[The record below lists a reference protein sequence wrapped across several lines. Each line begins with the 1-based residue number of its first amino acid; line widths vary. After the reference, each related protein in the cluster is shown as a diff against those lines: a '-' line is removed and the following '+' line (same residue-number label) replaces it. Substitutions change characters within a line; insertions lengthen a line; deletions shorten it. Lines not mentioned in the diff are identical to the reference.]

1 MKPIQLAAS
10 VAKLTTAVVS
20 LQNQVTA
27 LQGSLKAAETTIG
40 TTSVTVNGLSVV
52 FITNSIDIGTTGSS
66 TPSVAQFAVKVIN
79 TTGSVLTNIDVTGTI
94 SSSQYLSGAFAPGY
108 PQLVDGAAL
117 CSYAYSNSGSGTLHF
132 EAYANAKAGLS
143 IPAGGSIT
151 IRPKIS
157 FLAGTNYQLPAMTL
171 TIALNT
177 ITYDSAATQ

>member
-1 MKPIQLAAS
+1 M
-10 VAKLTTAVVS
+10 AKLTTAVVS

-40 TTSVTVNGLSVV
+40 TTSVTMNGLSVV
-52 FITNSIDIGTTGSS
+52 FITNSIDIGITGSS

-94 SSSQYLSGAFAPGY
+94 SSSQYLSGTFAPGY

-117 CSYAYSNSGSGTLHF
+117 CSYACSNSGSNTLHF

-177 ITYDSAATQ
+177 ITYDSAATR